1 LKEITMKPF
10 LLVATGLFL
19 AAATAP
25 AHALMCYGGDESG
38 LQVEF
43 GFRFGQPYTEAEQS
57 SLDVMRLRQAGVD
70 ATGYSERW
78 NGCIK
83 AFVRKPGGGEEM
95 QFFEPGSLR
104 RVQ

>member
-1 LKEITMKPF
+1 MKPI
-10 LLVATGLFL
+10 LLVAATLFL
-19 AAATAP
+19 ATATAP
-25 AHALMCYGGDESG
+25 AYALMCNG
-38 LQVEF
+38 LEEPGLSIEF
-43 GFRFGQPYTEAEQS
+43 GVRIGEPYTEAEQS
-57 SLDVMRLRQAGVD
+57 TFDVMRLRQAGVD
-70 ATGYSERW
+70 ATGWSERW